1 MYKVLFLLVISLFF
15 VSCSEKNNAFK
26 YFDKDDVETKGVQYT
41 KKTDIL
47 KENEVDVIFLAT
59 YLNRVDKNISNSNE
73 ELFLVSVYFTNKDSQ
88 DIFENNYSFSL
99 NGVEAISTQKVEKD
113 NENFKSLMLKNSWG
127 NYYLVKF
134 NSQDVYNLRILLKN
148 QNATSTAALNFEKE

>member
-1 MYKVLFLLVISLFF
+1 MYKVLFLLIISLFF

-47 KENEVDVIFLAT
+47 KENEVDVIFIAT

-73 ELFLVSVYFTNKDSQ
+73 ELFLVSVYFTNKNSQ

-134 NSQDVYNLRILLKN
+134 NSLDVYNLKIELKN
-148 QNATSTAALNFEKE
+148 KEINSTAVLNFEK

>member
-1 MYKVLFLLVISLFF
+1 MYKILFLLIISLFF

-47 KENEVDVIFLAT
+47 KGNEVDVIFWAT
-59 YLNRVDKNISNSNE
+59 YLNKIDKNLSENE
-73 ELFLVSVYFTNKDSQ
+73 DLFLVSVYFTNKDSQ
-88 DIFENNYSFSL
+88 DIFENNFSFSL
-99 NGVEAISTQKVEKD
+99 NGMESISIEKVEKD
-113 NENFKSLMLKNSWG
+113 NQNFKSLMLKNSWG

-134 NSQDVYNLRILLKN
+134 NSQNINTLNLILKDQTTN
-148 QNATSTAALNFEKE
+148 STQLNFEKY

>member
-1 MYKVLFLLVISLFF
+1 MYKVLFLLIISLFF

-47 KENEVDVIFLAT
+47 KENEVDVIFIAT
-59 YLNRVDKNISNSNE
+59 YLNKVDKNISNSNE
-73 ELFLVSVYFTNKDSQ
+73 ELFLVSVYFTNKNSQ

-134 NSQDVYNLRILLKN
+134 NSLDVYNLRIELKN
-148 QNATSTAALNFEKE
+148 KEINSTAVLNFEK

>member
-1 MYKVLFLLVISLFF
+1 MYKVLFLLIISLFF

-73 ELFLVSVYFTNKDSQ
+73 QLFLVSVYFTNKDSQ

>member
-1 MYKVLFLLVISLFF
+1 MYKVLFLLIISLFF

-26 YFDKDDVETKGVQYT
+26 YFDKDDIETKGVQYT

-47 KENEVDVIFLAT
+47 KENEVDAIFIAT
-59 YLNRVDKNISNSNE
+59 YLNRVDRNISNE

-99 NGVEAISTQKVEKD
+99 NGVDAILTQKIEKN
-113 NENFKSLMLKNSWG
+113 NENFKSLMLRNTWG

-134 NSQDVYNLRILLKN
+134 NFQDAYNMKIMLKN
-148 QNATSTAALNFEKE
+148 QNATSTAVLNFEKE